1 MHGATSRQRP
11 SDATVAM
18 LGRLVAFPTV
28 SRDSN
33 LELIEYVRSYLAD
46 HGVASRLTHN
56 REGNKANLFATIGA
70 GEGGLLLSGHSDVVP
85 VAGQAWASDPFVLTE
100 REGRLYGRGT
110 CDMKGFI
117 AVVLAKVPMLAAR
130 AGGVPFHIALSF
142 DEEIGCKGVGH
153 LIADLGEQGVRPAGC
168 IVGEPTDMNVVVG
181 HKDGTAWRCSVEGR
195 EVHSSLAPHGVNAIE
210 YAARL
215 IVKIREI
222 AERLEREEPRH
233 PGYEIPFSTLQTGVI
248 EGGQAS
254 NIVPRHCSF
263 RFDVRTLPVT
273 ESAALIAEIRSYA
286 ERDLL
291 PAMRRIAPDAAIR
304 IEQLGRVP
312 GFAID
317 PEAPLVRHVQR
328 AARSNAAPGHVA
340 FGSEAGLFQEAAIP
354 SVICGP
360 GSIAQAHQP
369 DEYVTLDQLARCEA
383 FIDRLAE
390 TPFGGA

>member
-1 MHGATSRQRP
+1 MPEATSRRP
-11 SDATVAM
+11 SDTTVAM

-33 LELIEYVRSYLAD
+33 LELIHWVRDYLAG
-46 HGVASRLTHN
+46 HGIASRLSHN
-56 REGNKANLFATIGA
+56 AEGNKANLFATIGT
-70 GEGGLLLSGHSDVVP
+70 GDGGLLLSGHSDVVP
-85 VAGQAWASDPFVLTE
+85 VAGQAWATDPFALTE
-100 REGRLYGRGT
+100 RDGRLYGRGT
-110 CDMKGFI
+110 CDMKGFV
-117 AVVLAKVPMLAAR
+117 AAVLAKVPMLAAR
-130 AGGVPFHIALSF
+130 ENGTPFHIALSF
-142 DEEIGCKGVGH
+142 DEEVGCKGVGH
-153 LIADLGEQGVRPAGC
+153 LIADLIEQGVRPAGC
-168 IVGEPTDMNVVVG
+168 IVGEPTDMNVIVG

-210 YAARL
+210 YAARM
-215 IVKIREI
+215 IVRIREI

-233 PGYEIPFSTLQTGVI
+233 PGYEIPFSTMQTGVI

-263 RFDVRTLPVT
+263 RFDMRTLPT
-273 ESAALIAEIRSYA
+273 TSSDALIAEIRDYA
-286 ERDLL
+286 ERELV

-304 IEQLGRVP
+304 IEKLGRVP

-328 AARSNAAPGHVA
+328 AALSNAAPGHVA

-354 SVICGP
+354 TIICGP

-369 DEYVTLDQLARCEA
+369 DEYLTLDQLARCED

-390 TPFGGA
+390 TPFIAG